1 MKRLML
7 VVAAMT
13 AVSAFADRVIMKS
26 GSVLTGSG
34 AVVAGDKV
42 KFTSDDLGA
51 VELPADK
58 VAFVETAE
66 RIGDPE
72 TWRRVSLS
80 FAMPAEAASA
90 VVHCNANGLAPDE
103 TLRYDDAE
111 LFLLERGK

>member
-13 AVSAFADRVIMKS
+13 AASAFADRVIMKS

-66 RIGDPE
+66 EKKVEYNKRK
-72 TWRRVSLS
+72 
-80 FAMPAEAASA
+80 
-90 VVHCNANGLAPDE
+90 DE
-103 TLRYDDAE
+103 E
-111 LFLLERGK
+111 IEKICKEVKFIK